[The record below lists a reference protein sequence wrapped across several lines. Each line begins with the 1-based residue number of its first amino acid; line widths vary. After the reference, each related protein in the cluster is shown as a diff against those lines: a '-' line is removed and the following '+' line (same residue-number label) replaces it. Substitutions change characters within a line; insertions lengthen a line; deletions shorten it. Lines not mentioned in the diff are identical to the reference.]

1 MQPLRKRFW
10 SDEAGQGLVEYVIIV
25 ALVAIGLIVAVV
37 LLRNGVGTAVN
48 GAANQ
53 LDGHPTP

>member
-1 MQPLRKRFW
+1 MRSLLKRFCG
-10 SDEAGQGLVEYVIIV
+10 DEAGQGLVEYVIIV
-25 ALVAIGLIVAVV
+25 ALVAIGLITAVV
-37 LLRNGVGTAVN
+37 LLRNGVGHAVN